1 MIDYPATRV
10 GLGLR
15 WFESELNDGLFQ
27 GLPFL
32 GAHGH
37 LRLGWA
43 SLFSV
48 HAKTYGLR
56 LTQLQIMMLES

>member
-1 MIDYPATRV
+1 MIDYPTTRV

-37 LRLGWA
+37 A
-43 SLFSV
+43 
-48 HAKTYGLR
+48 
-56 LTQLQIMMLES
+56 